1 MDMERWNRTAALSSL
16 ACLGL
21 LTLADCVTDNQLL
34 NLANDS
40 QMQPGFWN
48 LRTCAIVLGG
58 VSDMIG
64 QFVLG
69 YVLSIRSKYCAMIIN
84 TTSIL
89 AAVIVT
95 SSSILLGHNWPLIA
109 ATAGPL
115 IKCVGGGSHGSV
127 FLTLAV
133 LHSQKPQ
140 HQFVHS
146 LSCPTAIY
154 VTIVTTGSFAYYYMT
169 GAIVALSQPL
179 GSFSASR
186 LSKHSHILPGA
197 LSGLCCIMTYA
208 IIIFLRQTDAD
219 TKESSQNETSPLL
232 PDGQQILRGDDAPAS
247 HMTASE
253 HITWLCGSSSLFRSR
268 ELKFLPR
275 VFVLMGFCKSTRP
288 LFTTYIQHRHGVS
301 PTEADHLW
309 LVRTVLSVALFV
321 FTGLHTAYTKQSDNI
336 NLAQAKVAILFISVG
351 ALAIGLPGSY
361 DSITIALII
370 NTVGVVTDLSILAF
384 ASTLLEG
391 HDAGSTLMLIASI
404 ESFGTLVGV
413 GALYPLY
420 QWSLQDGLPFL
431 AGGIPYYTCGT
442 LYAVAAVILW
452 SVGAKPAT
460 E

>member
-95 SSSILLGHNWPLIA
+95 SSI
-109 ATAGPL
+109 
-115 IKCVGGGSHGSV
+115 
-127 FLTLAV
+127 
-133 LHSQKPQ
+133 
-140 HQFVHS
+140 
-146 LSCPTAIY
+146 
-154 VTIVTTGSFAYYYMT
+154 TTGSFAYYYMT

-361 DSITIALII
+361 DSITI
-370 NTVGVVTDLSILAF
+370 DLSILAF